1 MIVEQ
6 TLEDRTK
13 KQWLIGISAS
23 VGMVVS
29 LFLPWFAESG
39 AGMIAT
45 SGDLQIGVYLKAGQV
60 AMVAAVISVAGWLLC
75 KRLLAGVGTLIATGC
90 VAASLNQFYSATP
103 PGTDLAWGSVV
114 FAVMCIAALSSLI
127 MVGKGLAESDVRGG
141 IRSHLERHLNPDD
154 DGPKYID
161 TFIITLIAF
170 NVLSVM
176 IQTEEAI
183 NIKYQTFFQINE
195 AFSTFVF
202 SVEYVLRVW
211 ISDLN
216 ERYRGGLWGRL
227 RYARSGMSLVDFVAI
242 IPFFLQFIQMDLR
255 IARAIRLM
263 RLLRILKMGR
273 YAHAVSTLYLVI
285 SRKKEELAIT
295 VFVTVMILILS
306 SSAIFFA
313 EHSAQPEEF
322 RSIPAT
328 LWWSVVTLTSVG
340 YGDVTPVTEIGKFVG
355 AVVCMIGVMVV
366 ALPTGIL
373 ASGFM
378 EVMREQRGNK
388 EGNNFT
394 FCPHCGEELV
404 PHPDSD

>member
-1 MIVEQ
+1 MAQ

-13 KQWLIGISAS
+13 TQWLIGISAS

-29 LFLPWFAESG
+29 LFLPWFAEPS

-45 SGDLQIGVYLKAGQV
+45 SGDLQIGIYLPAGQI
-60 AMVAAVISVAGWLLC
+60 AMLAAVISVAGWLLC
-75 KRLLAGVGTLIATGC
+75 KRLLVGLGTLMATGC
-90 VAASLNQFYSATP
+90 VAACLYQFYSVTTP
-103 PGTDLAWGSVV
+103 DTALAWGAVV
-114 FAVMCIAALSSLI
+114 FAVMCIAAILSWL
-127 MVGKGLAESDVRGG
+127 MVGVGLAKPDVRGG
-141 IRSHLERHLNPDD
+141 LRSHLERHLNPDD
-154 DGPKYID
+154 DGPKYVD

-195 AFSTFVF
+195 AFSTLVF

-216 ERYRGGLWGRL
+216 ERYRGGIWGRF
-227 RYARSGMSLVDFVAI
+227 RYARSPMSLVDFVAI

-273 YAHAVSTLYLVI
+273 YAHAVSTLYLVV

-313 EHSAQPEEF
+313 EHTAQPEEF

-340 YGDVTPVTEIGKFVG
+340 YGDVTPVTEIGKLVG
-355 AVVCMIGVMVV
+355 AVVCMVGVMVV

-378 EVMREQRGNK
+378 EVMREHRGEK
-388 EGNNFT
+388 EGKEFT
-394 FCPHCGEELV
+394 FCPHCGEELIRN
-404 PHPDSD
+404 PDSD

>member
-1 MIVEQ
+1 M
-6 TLEDRTK
+6 TLEKTGYDRTK
-13 KQWLIGISAS
+13 GQWLVGVSAS
-23 VGMVVS
+23 IGMVVS
-29 LFLPWFAESG
+29 LFLPWFADTS

-45 SGDLQIGVYLKAGQV
+45 SGDLQMGIHLPAGQL
-60 AMVAAVISVAGWLLC
+60 AIVAAVVSITGWLLC
-75 KRLLAGVGTLIATGC
+75 RRWIAGLGTVLAIAC
-90 VAASLNQFYSATP
+90 VATQLNQFFRAP
-103 PGTDLAWGSVV
+103 PPETSSAWGIVI
-114 FAVMCIAALSSLI
+114 FTVMCLVALGACLT
-127 MVGKGLAESDVRGG
+127 VGKGLASSGARGG
-141 IRSHLERHLNPDD
+141 IRAHLDRHLNPGD
-154 DGPKYID
+154 DGPKRVD

-211 ISDLN
+211 ISDLK
-216 ERYRGGLWGRL
+216 ERFKGGLWGRF
-227 RYARSGMSLVDFVAI
+227 RYVRSGMSLVDFVAI
-242 IPFFLQFIQMDLR
+242 VPFFLQFIQMDLR

-273 YAHAVSTLYLVI
+273 YARAVSTLYLVV

-313 EHSAQPEEF
+313 EHGAQPEEF

-340 YGDVTPVTEIGKFVG
+340 YGDVTPVTEIGKFIG
-355 AVVCMIGVMVV
+355 ALVCMIGVMVV

-394 FCPHCGEELV
+394 FCPHCGEELM